1 MNVFFG
7 ERSICM
13 EQSPATQKPA
23 DTERVLAENARLQQ
37 QILLYTIFIKWWGL
51 TDKSR

>member
-1 MNVFFG
+1 
-7 ERSICM
+7 M
-13 EQSPATQKPA
+13 EAAQKPA
-23 DTERVLAENARLQQ
+23 DTERVLVENARLQQ